1 MVFRMFKIN
10 HYICIMR
17 NVDDNFKNE
26 LTETTA
32 IYVDGVELTLMQK
45 YVIWKLMNNY
55 FFFNCSGTGTGKTI
69 AALAA
74 AKFLKLKMIVV
85 TNNSGK
91 KSYIEDA
98 KKIGFDESMM
108 HVINYDKFSF
118 KSCVDRE
125 IKKAK
130 KFGGQFLVFDEVHNV
145 KVNESAK
152 QSDRSRIIVDLVKII
167 NPEKFLIQTATPV
180 VNHVS
185 ETESLLLLGIP
196 SYNSKGLTPTAR
208 KLKVYSE
215 LMPISISFPKKMM
228 KGGDI
233 FNIVN
238 YDKDELKKDFI
249 SKPSYDR
256 HNFSNKFNAMVPLLK
271 KGTIVYTEFTDGIVN
286 KLVESI
292 KGLPDSFT
300 CGIYSGDCKDGVT
313 KMVNGKEVIDSFGN
327 YDIMVI
333 TSAGSTGTN
342 GLQEY
347 FNRMIFFSLPPT
359 WAAFEQAIGR
369 IDRSYS
375 KFEFVEFYLL
385 IDNGDKMSYSDSNSW
400 YKIRKKKIDSDLIRD
415 GQILDVKLNTE
426 NRSNLKKESSKIIK
440 EVKLD

>member
-1 MVFRMFKIN
+1 MK
-10 HYICIMR
+10 

-32 IYVDGVELTLMQK
+32 ICVDGVELTLMQK

-74 AKFLKLKMIVV
+74 AKFLKLKLIVV

-91 KSYIEDA
+91 KSYYEDA

-118 KSCVDRE
+118 KSCVDRVLKE
-125 IKKAK
+125 AK
-130 KFGGQFLVFDEVHNV
+130 DFGGQFLVFDEVHNV
-145 KVNESAK
+145 KVNENSK
-152 QSDRSRIIVDLVKII
+152 QSDRSRIIIDLVKTI
-167 NPEKFLIQTATPV
+167 NPQKFLIQTATPV

-196 SYNSKGLTPTAR
+196 SYNNKGLTSTAR

-215 LMPISISFPKKMM
+215 LMPISIAFPKKMM
-228 KGGDI
+228 KGGDV

-238 YDKDELKKDFI
+238 YSKDELKKEFK
-249 SKPSYDR
+249 SKPYYDR
-256 HNFSNKFNAMVPLLK
+256 HNFPNKFNAMIPLLK
-271 KGTIVYTEFTDGIVN
+271 KGTIVYTEFTDGIVKRLSDEIK
-286 KLVESI
+286 KL
-292 KGLPDSFT
+292 GYT
-300 CGIYSGDCKDGVT
+300 CGVYSGECKDGIT
-313 KMVNGKEVIDSFGN
+313 KMVNGKEVLDSFGN

-347 FNRMIFFSLPPT
+347 FNRMVFFSLPPT

-369 IDRSYS
+369 VDRSYS
-375 KFEFVEFYLL
+375 KFEFVEFFLL
-385 IDNGDKMSYSDSNSW
+385 IDTGDKMSYSDSSSW

-415 GQILDVKLNTE
+415 GQILNVKLNTE
-426 NRSNLKKESSKIIK
+426 NRINLKKEAL
-440 EVKLD
+440 KLTQV